1 MASHAEFGLKTTATE
16 VAKVFSD
23 QIKGLT
29 VLITGVNPKGLG
41 GALVRAIVEY
51 SPARIIITGRSQEK
65 LDEISSDLNARF
77 PAVLITSTAVD
88 LSSLLS
94 VRKAAVKISKEVDAI
109 DVILNNA
116 GIMAVPERELSE
128 NGFELHLATNHI
140 GHFLLTNLLMDKIR
154 QAAALRPGS
163 TRIINV
169 ASDAYLFTPFRFQD
183 YNFNGKPVAADE
195 VGTEDWLKRFGYPL
209 EPIAGYDSMI
219 AYGQSKT
226 ANLLFTTYLAKHLAS
241 EGIASFALHPGV
253 IHTELGRYMSPENF
267 GALADVIP
275 HWKTTDGG
283 AATSVVA
290 AFDPALKAH
299 SGGFLMDCQLIT
311 PTPYSTDIEKAE
323 KLWKLTEKLVGQEF
337 AL

>member
-209 EPIAGYDSMI
+209 EPIVGYDSMI

-241 EGIASFALHPGV
+241 EGIASFALHPG
-253 IHTELGRYMSPENF
+253 ELGRYMSPENF